1 MMGITYLKFNE
12 SGFLVEKDSEY
23 FPCLPYFT
31 DKKTLKSSMNLL
43 KEHIK
48 KHERFF
54 IDESIDSRTYYVLNY
69 IINDKIY
76 IHLGFSKYVVSLEEY
91 DDHITPERD
100 INYVHSLIDT
110 FYSYL

>member
-1 MMGITYLKFNE
+1 MTYLKFDK
-12 SGFLVEKDSEY
+12 SGFLIEKDSETSPR
-23 FPCLPYFT
+23 FPYFK
-31 DKKTLKSSMNLL
+31 DKETLKSSLELL

-54 IDESIDSRTYYVLNY
+54 VNESIYSHSYYVLNY

-91 DDHITPERD
+91 DDYITPERD